1 MGKLIQS
8 DMQGDRLILR
18 VNENIASANADLL
31 LREAEACLTENAHA
45 GIEFDFSKV
54 EYISSAGLRTL
65 LSLYN
70 KEKNQGAT
78 GDFFRVTGV
87 CPTVWEILEMTG
99 FTTIFSVSRAMRK
112 ISLENA
118 TLIGDGFFSKVYRVD
133 AENIVKVYNANA
145 SEADVQREL
154 ARAKYALIL
163 GVPTAIS
170 YDIVDVDGCRG
181 VLFEMMNC
189 GSLRDAFRD
198 QPEQAEHL
206 ISQYAT
212 LLRTLHATVDTDRQL
227 PEAKQGVTDKLA
239 SLTTLLSAEESARI
253 ARLFDTLPES
263 DTILHGDCHIK
274 NIMLHN
280 GEPLLIDLDT
290 LSRGD
295 PVIELG
301 NLYFT
306 YTAFETLW
314 PGNTEEFIGISAAQA
329 FSIRDG
335 LLRAYFAGVSPAEY
349 EADLDRIRFIC
360 WFRMLC
366 FMNEFKRDDAENTA
380 RVLGFLRDAM
390 DRISDLKL
398 TFGHAE

>member
-31 LREAEACLTENAHA
+31 LREAEACLMENAHA

-70 KEKNQGAT
+70 KEKSQGAT

-239 SLTTLLSAEESARI
+239 SLTVLLSAEESARI

-366 FMNEFKRDDAENTA
+366 FMNEFKRDDVENTA

>member
-1 MGKLIQS
+1 MGKLIHS
-8 DMQGDRLILR
+8 AVQGDRLILH

-31 LREAEACLTENAHA
+31 LQEAEACLAENAHA
-45 GIEFDFSKV
+45 GVEFDFSKV

-70 KEKNQGAT
+70 KEKGKGAT
-78 GDFFRVTGV
+78 GDFFRLTGV

-99 FTTIFSVSRAMRK
+99 FTTIFSVSRVMRK

-118 TLIGDGFFSKVYRVD
+118 VLIGDGFFSKVYRVD

-198 QPEQAEHL
+198 QPEQTEHL
-206 ISQYAT
+206 ISQYAD
-212 LLRTLHATVDTDRQL
+212 LLRALHATVDTDRQL
-227 PEAKQGVTDKLA
+227 PEAKQGITDKLT
-239 SLTTLLSAEESARI
+239 SLSGLLSAEDTVRI
-253 ARLFDTLPES
+253 ARLFNTLPEG

-280 GEPLLIDLDT
+280 SEPLLIDLDT

-301 NLYFT
+301 NIYFT

-335 LLRAYFAGVSPAEY
+335 LLREYFAGVSQAEY

-366 FMNEFKRDDAENTA
+366 FMNEFKRDDAENIT